1 MTTHYYVIGLIAIVM
16 LFLALQDWVS
26 PSANRRSII
35 VSLGVLGTF
44 FGISYGVYYFDVTQ
58 LDASIVNL
66 INGLKIAFFTST
78 FGLMLYVLLGILN
91 RKDERSAVT
100 SKLLDNQERMIESLE
115 NALNKVSQ
123 SAHTEILSALEKIVN
138 DFNQGLEKQFGNNF
152 TNLKASV
159 DNLNEWQNSY
169 KHTIERLGSNLQ
181 NVSEQLTHAS
191 RQINAQV
198 SGQAETL
205 NKIDQLSGSTAEHL
219 LSIQKTVTDSLNLIV
234 RDINGY
240 SR

>member
-1 MTTHYYVIGLIAIVM
+1 MSSHYVVIGLIVVLM
-16 LFLALQDWVS
+16 LYLALRDWVH

-44 FGISYGVYYFDVTQ
+44 YGISYGVYHFDVTQ
-58 LDASIVNL
+58 LDSSIVDL

-78 FGLMLYVLLGILN
+78 FGLMLYVLLGMFN

-138 DFNQGLEKQFGNNF
+138 DFNKGLERQFGNNF
-152 TNLKASV
+152 TNLKVSV
-159 DNLNEWQNSY
+159 DNLNEWQKSY
-169 KHTIERLGSNLQ
+169 KSTIEHLGSDLL

-191 RQINAQV
+191 HQLNAQV
-198 SGQAETL
+198 SGQAATL
-205 NKIDQLSGSTAEHL
+205 NKIDRLSGSTSEHL
-219 LSIQKTVTDSLNLIV
+219 MAIQQTVTDSLNLIV

-240 SR
+240 TR

>member
-1 MTTHYYVIGLIAIVM
+1 MMAKLSLKLNMVRSDAYVH
-16 LFLALQDWVS
+16 

-44 FGISYGVYYFDVTQ
+44 YGISYGVYHFDVTQ
-58 LDASIVNL
+58 LDSSIVDL

-78 FGLMLYVLLGILN
+78 FGLMLYVLLGMFN

-138 DFNQGLEKQFGNNF
+138 DFNKGLERQFGNNF
-152 TNLKASV
+152 TNLKVSV
-159 DNLNEWQNSY
+159 DNLNEWQKSY
-169 KHTIERLGSNLQ
+169 KSTIEHLGSDLL

-191 RQINAQV
+191 HQLNAQV
-198 SGQAETL
+198 SGQAATL
-205 NKIDQLSGSTAEHL
+205 NKIDRLSGSTSEHL
-219 LSIQKTVTDSLNLIV
+219 MAIQQTVTDSLNLIV

-240 SR
+240 TR